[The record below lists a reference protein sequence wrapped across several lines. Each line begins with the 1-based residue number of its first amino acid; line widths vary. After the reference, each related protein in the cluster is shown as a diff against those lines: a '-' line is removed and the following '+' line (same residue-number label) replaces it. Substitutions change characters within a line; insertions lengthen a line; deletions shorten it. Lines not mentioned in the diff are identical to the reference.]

1 MKCFKARNYIYFQTS
16 NNANLNDKTEL
27 PDKPINS
34 ISVYYDMIQKC
45 NQNMSLDDI
54 KQFLQIT

>member
-45 NQNMSLDDI
+45 NQNI
-54 KQFLQIT
+54 